1 MDILAHGLWGG
12 AAFGWKRK
20 YGWAFLFG
28 ALPDLLAF
36 GPFFIYRLARGAF
49 KFGRPEI
56 SSIPQI
62 VFTSYNVSHSLFTA
76 AIIFLVIRFLISK
89 ELSIAA
95 SAYPL
100 HILLDIP
107 THDISFFPTPFLYP
121 LLNAKVDGFSWGHP
135 TFMIVNYSAL
145 VTIYYFL
152 ISWRIRRKREQAPS
166 P

>member
-28 ALPDLLAF
+28 VMPDLLAF
-36 GPFFIYRLARGAF
+36 GPFFIYRLIAGAF
-49 KFGRPEI
+49 KFGKPEI

-62 VFTSYNVSHSLFTA
+62 VFTSYGLSHSLFTA
-76 AIIFLVIRFLISK
+76 AILFLVIRFLIAK
-89 ELSIAA
+89 ELSIPA

-121 LLNAKVDGFSWGHP
+121 LFDVRVDGFSWGHP
-135 TFMIVNYSAL
+135 VFMLVNYTTLAA
-145 VTIYYFL
+145 VYYFL
-152 ISWRIRRKREQAPS
+152 FRWRIKRKREQAPS